1 MVQKER
7 GTILQKRKKLI
18 ILDRDGVIN
27 YKSEN
32 YIKNPCEWIPIP
44 GSLEAIACL
53 NKADYQVV
61 VATNQSGVGRG
72 YYSLDTLETIH
83 EKMQRELSKVGGYVD
98 RIYFCPHVPEVKCN
112 CRKPKPGL
120 LHLIANDFP
129 EAFPSSTFIGDSLQD
144 IQAGQIVGCQVVLVK
159 TGNGEE
165 TIIVGKGLEAVS
177 IYEDLQDFV
186 NHLVLKSE

>member
-1 MVQKER
+1 MIEKER
-7 GTILQKRKKLI
+7 NTILKKRKKLI

-32 YIKNPCEWIPIP
+32 YIKNSDEWIPIP

-53 NKADYQVV
+53 NTADYQVV

-72 YYSLDTLETIH
+72 YYSLGTLEMIH
-83 EKMQRELSKVGGYVD
+83 KKMQRELVKVGGYINH
-98 RIYFCPHVPEVKCN
+98 IYFCPHIPEMKCL
-112 CRKPKPGL
+112 CRKPQPGL
-120 LHLIANDFP
+120 LHSIANDFP
-129 EAFPSSTFIGDSLQD
+129 EAFPSAMFVGDSLRD
-144 IQAGQIVGCQVVLVK
+144 IQAGQAVDCQVALVK

-165 TIIVGKGLEAVS
+165 TIAAGKGLEGIS

-186 NHLVLKSE
+186 NYLILKSK

>member
-1 MVQKER
+1 MEE
-7 GTILQKRKKLI
+7 RKKLI

-32 YIKNPCEWIPIP
+32 YIKNSNEWIPIP
-44 GSLEAIACL
+44 GSLEAIAYL

-72 YYSLDTLETIH
+72 YYSLDTLEAIH
-83 EKMQRELSKVGGYVD
+83 KKMQRELAKVGGCIN
-98 RIYFCPHVPEVKCN
+98 RIYFCPHTPEMKCN
-112 CRKPKPGL
+112 CRKPQPGL
-120 LHLIANDFP
+120 LHSIANNFP
-129 EAFPSSTFIGDSLQD
+129 EAFPNATFVGDSLQD
-144 IQAGQIVGCQVVLVK
+144 IQAGQAVDCRVALVK

-165 TIIVGKGLEAVS
+165 TIAAGKGLEGIS

-186 NHLVLKSE
+186 NYLILKSDNLPI

>member
-1 MVQKER
+1 MEKER
-7 GTILQKRKKLI
+7 HTILRKRKKLI

-32 YIKNPCEWIPIP
+32 YIKNSDEWVPIP

-72 YYSLDTLETIH
+72 YYSLDTLGMIH
-83 EKMQRELSKVGGYVD
+83 KKMQRELVKVGGYIN
-98 RIYFCPHVPEVKCN
+98 RIYFCPHTPERKCR
-112 CRKPKPGL
+112 CRKPQPGL
-120 LHLIANDFP
+120 LYSIANDFP
-129 EAFPSSTFIGDSLQD
+129 ESFSSATLIGDSLWD
-144 IQAGQIVGCQVVLVK
+144 IQAGQAAGCRVALVR
-159 TGNGEE
+159 TGNGEK
-165 TIIVGKGLEAVS
+165 TIAAGKGLEGIS

-186 NHLVLKSE
+186 NHLTIKLK

>member
-1 MVQKER
+1 MK
-7 GTILQKRKKLI
+7 KRKKLI

-32 YIKNPCEWIPIP
+32 YVKNSDEWIPIP

-72 YYSLDTLETIH
+72 YYSLDTLDMIH
-83 EKMQRELSKVGGYVD
+83 EKMQRDLAKVGGCVN
-98 RIYFCPHVPEVKCN
+98 RIYFCPHTPEVKCN
-112 CRKPKPGL
+112 CRKPQPGL
-120 LHLIANDFP
+120 LHSIAIDFP
-129 EAFPSSTFIGDSLQD
+129 EMFLNAVFIGDSLQD
-144 IQAGQIVGCQVVLVK
+144 IQAGQAVGCQVVLVK

-165 TIIVGKGLEAVS
+165 TIAAGKGLEGIS

-186 NHLVLKSE
+186 HYLMLKFE